1 MRLLFIFL
9 FLLGQPLLAQ
19 SAFSD
24 GASEA
29 LAQGVV
35 QFQQGNLGQARE
47 SFQLAAELGV
57 QSPSLHYN
65 LGVVC
70 YRLEDY
76 PAARQW
82 FSRLLDSD
90 DRALAAYNLGLVA
103 LADDRPGEAC
113 RWFEAS
119 LAASPPESVQRLA
132 EQQLAQLD
140 GPALLLAERRVD
152 AYGYLSLGAGYDSNL
167 SATPEDSASNQG
179 SALGEVVAAGS
190 FDYAMDADRWLS
202 MDLIAFAR
210 HYVED
215 GDYDQQL
222 LQARFGVMR
231 SWGPWAVGVRPV
243 VSRSWLDGDSLETR
257 WGAELLARSA
267 ECLPAEDLRCD
278 LAFALEQVDGGD
290 GYQAYDGRW
299 YQLNAGLGYPLGD
312 LDLAGEYRLE
322 LNNRQDLDVPERF
335 VSVSPTRHELILEAN
350 YQLSPG
356 LALAGELSVRHS
368 RYGKPHRWVESG
380 MLVERRREDVLTG
393 VGLMAEYD
401 LTARWLL
408 RPQWFFRHQ
417 QSELNEYDYRQHTLL
432 LSLEGVF

>member
-1 MRLLFIFL
+1 MRLLLITL
-9 FLLGQPLLAQ
+9 LLLGQPLLAQ
-19 SAFSD
+19 SASSD
-24 GASEA
+24 GASKA
-29 LAQGVV
+29 LAQGVAE
-35 QFQQGNLGQARE
+35 FQQGNLALARE
-47 SFQLAAELGV
+47 SFEQASKLGV

-70 YRLEDY
+70 YRLGDY

-90 DRALAAYNLGLVA
+90 DRALATYNLGLVA
-103 LADDRPGEAC
+103 LADDWPGEA
-113 RWFEAS
+113 RKWFEES

-140 GPALLLAERRVD
+140 GLALPHADRRLD

-167 SATPEDSASNQG
+167 TATPEDSTTNQG
-179 SALGEVVAAGS
+179 SVLGEVIAAGS
-190 FDYAMDADRWLS
+190 VDYALDAHRWLS
-202 MDLIAFAR
+202 LDLIAFAR

-231 SWGPWAVGVRPV
+231 SWGLWAVGIRPV

-257 WGAELLARSA
+257 WGAELLAQSV
-267 ECLPAEDLRCD
+267 ECLLSEDLRCD

-290 GYQAYDGRW
+290 GYKAYDGQW
-299 YQLNAGLGYPLGD
+299 YQLKAGLGYPFGD

-322 LNNRQDLDVPERF
+322 LNNRQDLDMPERF

-368 RYGKPHRWVESG
+368 RYGKPHRWIESG

-417 QSELNEYDYRQHTLL
+417 QSELNEYDYRRHTLL

>member
-1 MRLLFIFL
+1 
-9 FLLGQPLLAQ
+9 
-19 SAFSD
+19 
-24 GASEA
+24 
-29 LAQGVV
+29 
-35 QFQQGNLGQARE
+35 
-47 SFQLAAELGV
+47 
-57 QSPSLHYN
+57 
-65 LGVVC
+65 
-70 YRLEDY
+70 
-76 PAARQW
+76 
-82 FSRLLDSD
+82 
-90 DRALAAYNLGLVA
+90 
-103 LADDRPGEAC
+103 
-113 RWFEAS
+113 
-119 LAASPPESVQRLA
+119 
-132 EQQLAQLD
+132 
-140 GPALLLAERRVD
+140 
-152 AYGYLSLGAGYDSNL
+152 
-167 SATPEDSASNQG
+167 
-179 SALGEVVAAGS
+179 
-190 FDYAMDADRWLS
+190 

-322 LNNRQDLDVPERF
+322 LNNREDLDVPERF

-368 RYGKPHRWVESG
+368 RSGKPHRWVESG
-380 MLVERRREDVLTG
+380 VLGERRRGDGLTG
-393 VGLMAEYD
+393 VGRVD
-401 LTARWLL
+401 
-408 RPQWFFRHQ
+408 
-417 QSELNEYDYRQHTLL
+417 
-432 LSLEGVF
+432 